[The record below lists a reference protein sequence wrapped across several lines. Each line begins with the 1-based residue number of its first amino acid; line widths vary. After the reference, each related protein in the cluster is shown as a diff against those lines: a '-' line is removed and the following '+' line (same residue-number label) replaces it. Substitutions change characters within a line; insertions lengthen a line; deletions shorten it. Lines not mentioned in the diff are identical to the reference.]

1 MLFNNL
7 LIIITVKQHQN
18 LMAEYRSIK
27 NIFLLNIYLYICLRT
42 KKKPNKN
49 QSTETPPPTDP
60 SHQNLADRLFSLGP
74 IDRLTDWDNIRRLI
88 SRI

>member
-27 NIFLLNIYLYICLRT
+27 NICFIKYIRIQKQT
-42 KKKPNKN
+42 
-49 QSTETPPPTDP
+49 TENPR
-60 SHQNLADRLFSLGP
+60 HV
-74 IDRLTDWDNIRRLI
+74 
-88 SRI
+88 